1 MAGDCM
7 LPMKFNRK
15 WQWENT
21 WLIFSLVSLFVLP
34 WILALILVNHPF
46 QTYSALTAS
55 QFATPIFFG
64 AGWGIVQVLF
74 GISIQ
79 RLGLA
84 LACAIVVGLGTL
96 LGTLVSLL
104 VQYR

>member
-7 LPMKFNRK
+7 LPMKFSRK
-15 WQWENT
+15 CQLEIT
-21 WLIFSLVSLFVLP
+21 WLIFSLTILFVLP
-34 WILALILVNHPF
+34 WILTLILVNHPF

-84 LACAIVVGLGTL
+84 LACATVVGLGTL
-96 LGTLVSLL
+96 LGTLVPLF
-104 VQYR
+104 VQHR